1 MFTISFLSKSFLKSY
16 QQQSSQS
23 SLAASAS
30 LLQGDTLS
38 KQSNLLI
45 PPVFIFQK
53 LSEDENQTNAKE
65 QQALAKFIAN
75 MDIDYWIKKHF

>member
-1 MFTISFLSKSFLKSY
+1 M
-16 QQQSSQS
+16 
-23 SLAASAS
+23 
-30 LLQGDTLS
+30 LS

-53 LSEDENQTNAKE
+53 LSEDENQTNTKE

-75 MDIDYWIKKHF
+75 MNID